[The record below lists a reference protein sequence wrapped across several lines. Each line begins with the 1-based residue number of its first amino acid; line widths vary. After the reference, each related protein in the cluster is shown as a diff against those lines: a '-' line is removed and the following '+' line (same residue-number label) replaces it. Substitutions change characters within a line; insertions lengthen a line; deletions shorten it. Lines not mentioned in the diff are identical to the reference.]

1 MEQKIR
7 KVVRHL
13 RNKSEQE
20 RRQILSISM
29 ICVCIVMAI
38 LWTWSLGENLT
49 KEETYVKV
57 KEDLK
62 PFSVLKSNLIDSW
75 GNTNPNTDPVVE

>member
-1 MEQKIR
+1 MQKIR

-13 RNKSEQE
+13 RNKPEQE

-29 ICVCIVMAI
+29 ICVCIVMAV
-38 LWTWSLGENLT
+38 LWTWSLGENIT

-75 GNTNPNTDPVVE
+75 SNTNTSSDPVVE